1 VSKKELKMIEV
12 CGELKNR
19 EKLEIKKKKD
29 TQKYFHEEVK

>member
-19 EKLEIKKKKD
+19 EKLEIKKRRILRNI
-29 TQKYFHEEVK
+29 FMRR